1 MEHLLYLVASTGAK
15 VQSGNQNRTASCEDR
30 RMAEKMIEVA
40 KHKGETFEFAIV
52 EGPIVSSGNNGPR
65 RKKRPRRSSNQFPGP
80 QNKAGSQAQLAAVY
94 DGALPV
100 SLGGAGN
107 STR

>member
-1 MEHLLYLVASTGAK
+1 MEHLFIVIYRCEGGKWKPEPYGV
-15 VQSGNQNRTASCEDR
+15 CEDR

-40 KHKGETFEFAIV
+40 KHKGRNFRVRHRRRANRL
-52 EGPIVSSGNNGPR
+52 SGNNGR
-65 RKKRPRRSSNQFPGP
+65 GRELGSERSNQFPGP